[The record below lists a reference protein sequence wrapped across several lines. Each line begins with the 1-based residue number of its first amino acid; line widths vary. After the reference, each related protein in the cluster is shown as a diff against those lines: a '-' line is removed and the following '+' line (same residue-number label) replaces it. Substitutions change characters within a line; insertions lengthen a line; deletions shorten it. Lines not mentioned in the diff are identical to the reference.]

1 MCGEQRQELI
11 FRQLFDRETSTYT
24 YLLAD
29 PNTMEGVLIDSVKE
43 QVERDVK
50 LADELGI
57 KLLYL
62 LETHVHADHVT
73 GAGEIRKR
81 KKAKIV
87 YGVAAKVSCA
97 DVEVK
102 DGDKLTFGG
111 IFIQVIATPGHTDG
125 CSSYLIEDKV
135 FTGDTLLIRGCGR
148 TDFQQGS
155 SANLWTSVKDK
166 LFRLP
171 ETTAV
176 YPAHDYKGVTAT
188 SIAEE
193 KGFNPR
199 LGEGKTEE
207 EFRSIMES
215 LNLPKPKRIDIA
227 VPANM
232 KCGLD

>member
-11 FRQLFDRETSTYT
+11 FRQLFDRETLTYT

-87 YGVAAKVSCA
+87 YGVGAKVSCA

-155 SANLWTSVKDK
+155 SANLWTSVKEK

-171 ETTAV
+171 EAITV

-193 KGFNPR
+193 KRFNPR